1 MSDDETEEMLRRLRE
16 DTSLRSSLSSS
27 DCGLTDGNV
36 PVVPFVEPHYGTA
49 FRGFGGERKIV
60 SAAPYRSILVAE
72 YRALL
77 DADPLVERFAAYP
90 HVLTYSRLTKDGRW
104 ERKTYTPDVALRT
117 KGGEGRRSKTVV
129 VEVRADELRAEK
141 AWREREPFIRHAY
154 AVDHGVEFFVFG
166 ESEIRREPRLSNC
179 KRLNA
184 HRWRGRSDDEARRR
198 LEDVLPHVLPKA
210 TDRMPIVDLVERA
223 DLPPPNGANRAF
235 DAVANLILEG
245 WLFIDHR
252 VPLSGRSLV
261 FRSPLQ

>member
-1 MSDDETEEMLRRLRE
+1 MLF
-16 DTSLRSSLSSS
+16 RS
-27 DCGLTDGNV
+27 
-36 PVVPFVEPHYGTA
+36 
-49 FRGFGGERKIV
+49 
-60 SAAPYRSILVAE
+60 
-72 YRALL
+72 
-77 DADPLVERFAAYP
+77 
-90 HVLTYSRLTKDGRW
+90 
-104 ERKTYTPDVALRT
+104 
-117 KGGEGRRSKTVV
+117 
-129 VEVRADELRAEK
+129 
-141 AWREREPFIRHAY
+141 
-154 AVDHGVEFFVFG
+154 
-166 ESEIRREPRLSNC
+166 
-179 KRLNA
+179 A